1 VEQATG
7 SASPPQAKSLWR
19 PTFSLFEVIM
29 AYYDF
34 DCNDTCSIVREMR
47 KAAEELKT
55 VEKEVAAISKIC
67 LF

>member
-1 VEQATG
+1 M
-7 SASPPQAKSLWR
+7 
-19 PTFSLFEVIM
+19 I
-29 AYYDF
+29 F